1 MLDKIEF
8 DPYRRSNWAWLK
20 FISLKLLS
28 DGHEKQSC
36 KSTRRTA
43 EAELQAFNL
52 NWEHAA
58 WLAKDREEYRKFAD
72 TLHTT
77 NSIYRMDDKDDENIL
92 QLNRLS

>member
-1 MLDKIEF
+1 MGYWTKIEF

-28 DGHEKQSC
+28 DGHEEHTVANPQGG
-36 KSTRRTA
+36 
-43 EAELQAFNL
+43 LQAFNL

-58 WLAKDREEYRKFAD
+58 WLSKDREEWRKFAD

-77 NSIYRMDDKDDENIL
+77 NSIYRPPSIGRMTRMMKIYY
-92 QLNRLS
+92 S